1 MVLTMLLTDEYLL
14 VQESSRSLA
23 DRVIRPHVQQWE
35 HHKTFPRLAV
45 DALAQAGFLGM
56 LVPEQFAGSQSNH
69 LAFVLSLIEI
79 AKASGSISTIMS
91 VHNSLACAP
100 ILKFGNQAQHEQFL
114 TPLASG
120 QKLGAFCL
128 SEPQAG
134 SDAANCLTT
143 ATLQG
148 DHYILNGVKQF
159 VTNGQH
165 ADIAIIFAKTDPQ
178 SKQAGLSAF
187 IVPTD
192 TAGYQIAKLE
202 NKMGQHASEIAQIV
216 LEDCK
221 IPASY
226 LLGQVGEGYK
236 IALGNLEGGRL
247 GIAAQAIGMA
257 EEALRLSLQYA
268 KERKTFDKFLYQHQ
282 AISFKLADMATQ
294 LEAAK
299 QLLYHAAILRDA
311 NRPCLKEASMAKL
324 FASEAAEKICREAI
338 QIYGGYGYLQDFP
351 LERIYRD
358 VRVTTIYEGTSEI
371 QRHIIG
377 KELIAQ
383 S

>member
-14 VQESSRSLA
+14 VQESTRSLA
-23 DRVIRPHVQQWE
+23 DRVIRPHSQTWE
-35 HHKTFPRLAV
+35 QNKTFPRLAI

-56 LVPEQFAGSQSNH
+56 LVPEQFAGSQSDH
-69 LAFVLSLIEI
+69 LAFVLSIIEI
-79 AKASGSISTIMS
+79 AKASGSVSTIMS

-100 ILKFGNQAQHEQFL
+100 ILKFGNKQQQEQFL
-114 TPLASG
+114 IPLASG
-120 QKLGAFCL
+120 QQLGAFCL

-143 ATLQG
+143 ATMQG
-148 DHYILNGVKQF
+148 DSFVLNGVKQF

-165 ADIAIIFAKTDPQ
+165 ADLAIIFAKTDPNLQ
-178 SKQAGLSAF
+178 QAGLSAF
-187 IVPTD
+187 IVPTN
-192 TAGYQIAKLE
+192 TPGYQVAKLE

-216 LEDCK
+216 LDNCK
-221 IPASY
+221 VPTTN
-226 LLGQVGEGYK
+226 LLGQLGQGYK

-247 GIAAQAIGMA
+247 GIAAQAVGMA
-257 EEALRLSLQYA
+257 EEALHLSLQYA

-282 AISFKLADMATQ
+282 AISFKLADMATK
-294 LEAAK
+294 LTAAK
-299 QLLYHAAILRDA
+299 QLLYHAAMLRDA

-324 FASEAAEKICREAI
+324 FASEVAEEICREAI

-371 QRHIIG
+371 QRYIIG
-377 KELIAQ
+377 RELVAE
-383 S
+383 